1 MSINSRDIK
10 KSDFKRSLR
19 GYDSNEVDAFLE
31 TLSNHYE
38 KLLNENRNLT
48 DQVKSLISDVE
59 VYKEN
64 EQTLQKA
71 IVKAQDLADEIIENA
86 KKKGDLIRKEAE
98 IEAKEYRQ
106 VLETE
111 LLERKQE
118 LEDLKSRNDRLI
130 EDVKIFIAD
139 KLNEFDEF
147 VKRKRILRMELTSSA
162 TNEEKPESTD
172 TNIKTIDEQP
182 ANEEALKQ
190 EAMKRYNS
198 RQSPFD
204 DNFEVK

>member
-1 MSINSRDIK
+1 
-10 KSDFKRSLR
+10 
-19 GYDSNEVDAFLE
+19 
-31 TLSNHYE
+31 
-38 KLLNENRNLT
+38 LNENRNLT

>member
-1 MSINSRDIK
+1 M
-10 KSDFKRSLR
+10 
-19 GYDSNEVDAFLE
+19 
-31 TLSNHYE
+31 
-38 KLLNENRNLT
+38 NENRNLT

>member
-1 MSINSRDIK
+1 MK
-10 KSDFKRSLR
+10 
-19 GYDSNEVDAFLE
+19 
-31 TLSNHYE
+31 T
-38 KLLNENRNLT
+38 
-48 DQVKSLISDVE
+48 Q
-59 VYKEN
+59 
-64 EQTLQKA
+64 
-71 IVKAQDLADEIIENA
+71 

>member
-86 KKKGDLIRKEAE
+86 KKERRPYQKGSGD
-98 IEAKEYRQ
+98 
-106 VLETE
+106 
-111 LLERKQE
+111 
-118 LEDLKSRNDRLI
+118 
-130 EDVKIFIAD
+130 
-139 KLNEFDEF
+139 
-147 VKRKRILRMELTSSA
+147 
-162 TNEEKPESTD
+162 
-172 TNIKTIDEQP
+172 
-182 ANEEALKQ
+182 
-190 EAMKRYNS
+190 
-198 RQSPFD
+198 
-204 DNFEVK
+204 

>member
-162 TNEEKPESTD
+162 TNEEK
-172 TNIKTIDEQP
+172 
-182 ANEEALKQ
+182 Q
-190 EAMKRYNS
+190 EIT
-198 RQSPFD
+198 
-204 DNFEVK
+204 E